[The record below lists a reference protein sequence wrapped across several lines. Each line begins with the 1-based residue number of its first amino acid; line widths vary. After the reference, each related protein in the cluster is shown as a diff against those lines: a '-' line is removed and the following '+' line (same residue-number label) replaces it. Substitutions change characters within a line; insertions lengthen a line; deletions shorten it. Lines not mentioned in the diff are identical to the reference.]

1 MPRPTDRNSNT
12 PLHKKK
18 TDLELKAE
26 KLKAEIS
33 QTRQFLQK
41 APEMKNAAQKRE
53 QQEIINTYRRPVHL
67 QGPVDFRYDLVKSK
81 PSKHVT
87 LRSERSKAPLL
98 TFALLITLGV
108 VAYYT
113 WRNLFHA

>member
-1 MPRPTDRNSNT
+1 
-12 PLHKKK
+12 
-18 TDLELKAE
+18 
-26 KLKAEIS
+26 
-33 QTRQFLQK
+33 
-41 APEMKNAAQKRE
+41 
-53 QQEIINTYRRPVHL
+53 
-67 QGPVDFRYDLVKSK
+67 VDFRYDLVKSK

>member
-1 MPRPTDRNSNT
+1 
-12 PLHKKK
+12 
-18 TDLELKAE
+18 
-26 KLKAEIS
+26 
-33 QTRQFLQK
+33 
-41 APEMKNAAQKRE
+41 
-53 QQEIINTYRRPVHL
+53 
-67 QGPVDFRYDLVKSK
+67 VDFRYDLVKSK

-87 LRSERSKAPLL
+87 LRSERSKAPFL